1 MVSPKLA
8 AEAAMWVARLHGPG
22 RSREME
28 RDCLAWQARS
38 AEHRQAFER
47 CTEVWQEVPRLTL
60 GDAYAAAASSQ
71 TSRLPGTGTGTGTGV
86 VSHARW
92 RWAAVGSL
100 GALALAGTVL
110 LNDWLGAGAYDT
122 GIGEQQMVVLGD
134 GSRMS
139 LNTSTRVRVELSATQ
154 RAVLVEHGEALFEV
168 AKDARRPFVVRVG
181 GTEVTALGTLFSVR
195 LRGQGDQAGPAL
207 TVALIEGSVS
217 VRPPADGASAGI
229 ERSPPILLQPG
240 QRMRM
245 PRPGDAKVDR
255 PRMDP
260 LVAWKRGEAVFD
272 DVALDEAVAE
282 MNRYSLTPIVLV
294 GAPALGGCR
303 VSGQFRTGDNASFAR
318 AVAALHGLALH
329 EREGRLELVAGH

>member
-1 MVSPKLA
+1 
-8 AEAAMWVARLHGPG
+8 
-22 RSREME
+22 ME

-38 AEHRQAFER
+38 AEHRLAFER

-60 GDAYAAAASSQ
+60 GDAYAAAASSGA
-71 TSRLPGTGTGTGTGV
+71 SRLPRSRPT
-86 VSHARW
+86 SHARW
-92 RWAAVGSL
+92 RWAASGSL
-100 GALALAGTVL
+100 VALVFVGTLL
-110 LNDWLGAGAYDT
+110 LNEWFGAGAYNT
-122 GIGEQQMVVLGD
+122 GVGEQQTVALED

-154 RAVLVEHGEALFEV
+154 RAVTVEDGEALFEV

-181 GTEVTALGTLFSVR
+181 GSEVTALGTVFSVR
-195 LRGQGDQAGPAL
+195 LGGQGAQADGAL

-217 VRPPADGASAGI
+217 VRSPAHEASAGA
-229 ERSPPILLQPG
+229 ERSPPILMQPG

-245 PRPGDAKVDR
+245 PNAGGALVDQ

-272 DVALDEAVAE
+272 NVALEEAVAE
-282 MNRYSLTPIVLV
+282 MNRYSRTPIVLV
-294 GAPALGGCR
+294 GAPALVGRR

-318 AVAALHGLALH
+318 AVAALLGLTLS
-329 EREGRLELVAGH
+329 EPPGRLELVANL